1 MSGGNTAT
9 GHIETTVD
17 LRLRSDTGKCNNSPY
32 VSVQPF
38 IG

>member
-1 MSGGNTAT
+1 MPGGNVAS
-9 GHIETTVD
+9 GYMETTVD
-17 LRLRSDTGKCNNSPY
+17 LRQRSDTGNSNNSPY